1 MSVGSSEARRAE
13 LVSAL
18 QDSSEPITG
27 GEFSSRL
34 GVSRQAIVNDIAILR
49 AAGQP
54 IIGSPRG
61 YLLGN
66 LPSKGTDVIACRH
79 GREDARRELEILV
92 DRGILV
98 LDVTVE
104 HSVYG
109 EVRATMMVESRSD
122 VDRYAEA
129 LRQGGDAPLSSITG
143 GVHLHTVQAPN
154 HDALE
159 AAKRE
164 LREAGILLED

>member
-1 MSVGSSEARRAE
+1 MSLPCGYRSSA
-13 LVSAL
+13 AL
-18 QDSSEPITG
+18 RDSPEPITG
-27 GEFSSRL
+27 WELSSRL

-49 AAGQP
+49 AAGKP
-54 IIGSPRG
+54 IIGTPQG
-61 YLLGN
+61 YLLGD

-79 GREDARRELEILV
+79 GRDNARQELEILV

-109 EVRATMMVESRSD
+109 EVRANMMVESRSD

-129 LRQGGDAPLSSITG
+129 LRQGADGPLSSITG
-143 GVHLHTVQAPN
+143 GVHLHTVQAPSR
-154 HDALE
+154 DALD

-164 LREAGILLED
+164 LREAGILLEN